1 MPKCVLNDWDEKI
14 ELDEELE
21 EQFGAE
27 ISSVASKHI
36 KNPSKNHKEIKFKK
50 DGFYD
55 RDYKDSKFKNNSSYE
70 RNH

>member
-1 MPKCVLNDWDEKI
+1 MPKCVLNDWDEEI

-21 EQFGAE
+21 EQFGTE

-36 KNPSKNHKEIKFKK
+36 KNPSKNRKEIKFKK

-55 RDYKDSKFKNNSSYE
+55 RNHKDSKFKNNSSYE